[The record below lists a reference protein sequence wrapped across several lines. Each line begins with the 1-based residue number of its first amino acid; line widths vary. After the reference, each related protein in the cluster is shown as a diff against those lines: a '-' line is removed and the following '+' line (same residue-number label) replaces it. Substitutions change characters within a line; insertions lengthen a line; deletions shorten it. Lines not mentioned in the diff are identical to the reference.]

1 MSAVKIMLVD
11 DELSFME
18 MMTKRLIRRGLSVL
32 PALTGAEALEKLRTD
47 PGIDVVMLETAMQ
60 DVDGI
65 NILKEIKRN
74 FPLVEIIVV
83 TGSADVESAI
93 EALKLGAYDYVMKPC
108 DMENL
113 IAKIASAAAKK
124 ATHEEK
130 ILAARM
136 RELAERGRG

>member
-1 MSAVKIMLVD
+1 MSAVKILLVD
-11 DELSFME
+11 NELPFVE
-18 MMTKRLIRRGLSVL
+18 MMTKRLVRRGLTVL
-32 PALTGAEALEKLRTD
+32 PALSGTEALKKLQHD
-47 PGIDVVMLETAMQ
+47 SEVDVVILETAIH
-60 DVDGI
+60 DTDGI

-74 FPLVEIIVV
+74 YPLVEIIVV
-83 TGSADVESAI
+83 TAGTDVESAI
-93 EALKLGAYDYVMKPC
+93 EALKLGACDYVMKPC

-136 RELAERGRG
+136 RELALRGEN